1 MDNNYINLINLIQN
15 NNQEDV
21 IAYVLQSEAE
31 KNNIKI
37 FLGAD
42 SSLEYIN
49 YALEVYANRQVSVQR
64 QIERIG
70 KEKAIKIYVNRMG
83 NLQVLKALEENYL

>member
-1 MDNNYINLINLIQN
+1 MWGSLDVIQN

-21 IAYVLQSEAE
+21 IIYVLRNEAE
-31 KNNIKI
+31 KNNVKI

-70 KEKAIKIYVNRMG
+70 KEKAIKIYVSRMG

>member
-1 MDNNYINLINLIQN
+1 MENYISLIDVIQN

-21 IAYVLQSEAE
+21 IIYILKNEAE

-42 SSLEYIN
+42 DSLEYIN
-49 YALEVYANRQVSVQR
+49 DTLETYANRQGMVQR

-70 KEKAIKIYVNRMG
+70 KEKAIKTYVNRMG
-83 NLQVLKALEENYL
+83 NLDVLKALEWSDL

>member
-1 MDNNYINLINLIQN
+1 MENYISLIDAIQN

-21 IAYVLQSEAE
+21 IIYVLRNEAE
-31 KNNIKI
+31 KNNVKI

-70 KEKAIKIYVNRMG
+70 KEKAIKIYVSRMG

>member
-1 MDNNYINLINLIQN
+1 MENYISLIDVIQN

-21 IAYVLQSEAE
+21 IIYVLRNEAE
-31 KNNIKI
+31 KNNVKI

-49 YALEVYANRQVSVQR
+49 YALEIYANRQGIVQR
-64 QIERIG
+64 QVERLG
-70 KEKAIKIYVNRMG
+70 KEKAIKIYVRRMG
-83 NLQVLKALEENYL
+83 NLEVLKALEWEEM

>member
-1 MDNNYINLINLIQN
+1 MENYISLIDVIQN

-21 IAYVLQSEAE
+21 IIYVLRNEAE
-31 KNNIKI
+31 KNNVKI

-70 KEKAIKIYVNRMG
+70 KEKAIKIYVSRMG